1 MDKIKRLAETQ
12 KALKEQKRKTQ
23 VEMKNALKRKKRL
36 QGKASLL
43 SDKDLLEVLCMRK
56 AKKDAAQADATME
69 PAQEAPPPEP
79 ETPA

>member
-1 MDKIKRLAETQ
+1 MDKIKKLAETQ
-12 KALKEQKRKTQ
+12 KVLKDLKKKAN

-43 SDKDLLEVLCMRK
+43 SDKDLMEVLCMRK
-56 AKKDAAQADATME
+56 AKKDAAQADAPMQ
-69 PAQEAPPPEP
+69 PAQEAPRPEA

>member
-1 MDKIKRLAETQ
+1 MDKIKKLAETQ
-12 KALKEQKRKTQ
+12 KVLKEQKRKAN

-56 AKKDAAQADATME
+56 AKKDAAQADATTE
-69 PAQEAPPPEP
+69 PAQEAPPPG
-79 ETPA
+79 A